1 MTIFKPTETQQRAAD
16 LLDSTLVN
24 LFIAGRAGTGKSA
37 FLDWYRKNNQRN
49 VVVVAPTGVA
59 ALHVQGQTIHSFF
72 GLTPGF
78 IDVANFRPTKNK
90 KLFGAID
97 LLVIDEISMVRA
109 DVFDAI
115 DMTLRA
121 NRNPRL
127 PFGGAQ
133 ICVMGDLFQLPP
145 VVSRSEQEIYASRYE
160 TPYFFSSMAYAESGL
175 QLIAFDKV
183 FRQSEVDFI
192 SMLNRLRIG
201 DNRDEVTGFF
211 NQRHD
216 KPLEHTSVVTLTST
230 NAQADIVN
238 TAELQKISGA
248 QWPYLGKASG
258 RFEKDADK
266 LPAPLRLELKLGAQ
280 VMFTRNDVTKK
291 RWVNGTIGVVT
302 GLENERIM
310 VSVKENGR
318 TYTHTVTPETWTAY
332 TYVATPEG
340 KIQQQEAGSYTQFPL
355 MLAWAVTIHKS
366 QGKTLDA
373 AVIDLGRG
381 AFAPGQLY
389 VALSRCKRLD
399 GMSLV
404 RPIRAS
410 DIRTDPAVLNFAR
423 SLQRSRAQSQ
433 S

>member
-1 MTIFKPTETQQRAAD
+1 MTIFTPTDAQQRAAD
-16 LLDSTLVN
+16 LLDTTLVN

-37 FLDWYRKNNQRN
+37 FLDWYRKRTDRN

-78 IDVANFRPTKNK
+78 IDVAHFRPTKNK

-121 NRNPRL
+121 NRNPSL

-145 VVSRSEQEIYASRYE
+145 VVSRVEQQIYASRYE
-160 TPYFFSSMAYAESGL
+160 TPYFFSSMAYASSGL
-175 QLIAFDKV
+175 QLIAFDTI
-183 FRQSEVDFI
+183 FRQNEADFI
-192 SMLNRLRIG
+192 KMLNRLRIG
-201 DNRDEVTGFF
+201 DNRDDVTGFF

-216 KPLEHTSVVTLTST
+216 KQLPEGTSVVTLTST

-238 TAELQKISGA
+238 SAELQKLTGA
-248 QWPYLGKASG
+248 QWPYQGKASG

-266 LPAPLRLELKLGAQ
+266 LPAPLKLELKMGAQ
-280 VMFTRNDVTKK
+280 VMFTRNDAAKK
-291 RWVNGTIGVVT
+291 RWVNGTIGIVT
-302 GLENERIM
+302 GLENER
-310 VSVKENGR
+310 VLVTVKEGR
-318 TYTHTVTPETWTAY
+318 HTYTHTVTPETWTAY

-340 KIQQQEAGSYTQFPL
+340 KIQQQEAGSFTQFPL

-423 SLQRSRAQSQ
+423 KLARG
-433 S
+433 